1 MNDDEIR
8 APIECF
14 VLLLNMIFN
23 ALLDT
28 PRLILRGFNQES
40 YHYLFSL
47 EDNVIMDVLGLENVD
62 ELILEKNRYKG
73 GYSTYNLTIQFFQL
87 VAKEDNRILGWC
99 GYHSWAKQHQRAE
112 IFYMLK
118 EERDRG
124 KGIMTEAMEAVLEY
138 GMREMALR
146 RIEAFIAIDNP
157 ASYKLVENFGF
168 RKEATIQHRYQFGD
182 EVDWDFMYAWVRLD
196 GTEA

>member
-1 MNDDEIR
+1 
-8 APIECF
+8 
-14 VLLLNMIFN
+14 MIFN

-40 YHYLFSL
+40 YHHLFSL
-47 EDNVIMDVLGLENVD
+47 EDNVIMEVLGLENTD
-62 ELILEKNRYKG
+62 ELMVEKNRYKG

-87 VAKEDNRILGWC
+87 VAKEDNRVLGWC

-118 EERDRG
+118 EEGDRRM
-124 KGIMTEAMEAVLEY
+124 GIMTEAMEAVLEY
-138 GMREMALR
+138 GKREMALR

-157 ASYKLVENFGF
+157 ASYKLVEKFGF

-182 EVDWDFMYAWVRLD
+182 EVDWDFMYAWLKED
-196 GTEA
+196 SKQCI